1 VVTKATP
8 VITWANPAAIT
19 FGTPLGATQLDA
31 STPVPGTF
39 SYNPSAGTVLQPGN
53 GQTLKVTFNP
63 TDTTDYNPAGASVA
77 IDVVVSGP
85 CISGVYQGAL
95 VVGAG
100 QAISICGGTV
110 DGGVTVQPGG
120 SLWVS
125 GGTVNGNLSATTAS
139 ALTICGSR
147 LNGQSTISGSTGPVS
162 IGGTNCSTGSKNSFG
177 GGVSITKNTGGVV
190 YVGNSVTGSVTI
202 TDNSGGMTYSGDTA
216 TGSVQV
222 SDNT

>member
-1 VVTKATP
+1 
-8 VITWANPAAIT
+8 
-19 FGTPLGATQLDA
+19 
-31 STPVPGTF
+31 
-39 SYNPSAGTVLQPGN
+39 
-53 GQTLKVTFNP
+53 
-63 TDTTDYNPAGASVA
+63 
-77 IDVVVSGP
+77 
-85 CISGVYQGAL
+85 
-95 VVGAG
+95 
-100 QAISICGGTV
+100 
-110 DGGVTVQPGG
+110 
-120 SLWVS
+120 
-125 GGTVNGNLSATTAS
+125 VNGNLSATTAS